1 MKINYSMAT
10 FVFLISQV
18 CSTTVHAQTEFR
30 GSAIIPS
37 NPNSAENISY
47 VRAITTPNCGR
58 QPPYH
63 SVSVANNNITIAF
76 SAWTFPDQFTLPS
89 PNRYIDLVD
98 LGRLLPGD
106 YTLTTTTEGPPCPF
120 ASTSNPTPTE
130 LNKFPFK
137 VTDGRTKATR
147 ANPTLDYSGQWWDEA
162 DSGWGLFIWQ
172 DGASNTMAAWMT
184 YTVDG
189 KPAWYVF
196 QPVWEQHNYTRP
208 VDVWQTSKPP
218 GATSPPAGPTKLI
231 TVGKAALAFI
241 FSSDTRESNAATV
254 ELLASFAYKL
264 GDGPEQTRTLKRFK
278 AK

>member
-1 MKINYSMAT
+1 MKVNHLIAAIA
-10 FVFLISQV
+10 FLIFSFYNLG
-18 CSTTVHAQTEFR
+18 VHAQSAFL
-30 GSAIIPS
+30 GSAIVPS
-37 NPNSAENISY
+37 DPNSAESISY
-47 VRAITTPNCGR
+47 VRRIQKCGR
-58 QPPYH
+58 TAPYH
-63 SVSVANNNITIAF
+63 SVSMGNNNITI
-76 SAWTFPDQFTLPS
+76 TFAPWDLPPS
-89 PNRYIDLVD
+89 EQVGTPPPSTYVDFVD

-106 YTLTTTTEGPPCPF
+106 YTLTTTTDGPPCRSATP
-120 ASTSNPTPTE
+120 PTQPE

-147 ANPTLDYSGQWWDEA
+147 TNPTLDYSGHWWDEA

-208 VDVWQTSKPP
+208 VAVWQTSKPP
-218 GATSPPAGPTKLI
+218 GATSPPAGPTKLT

-241 FSSDTRESNAATV
+241 FRSDTRESSAATV
-254 ELLASFAYKL
+254 ELTASFAYKL